1 MARVYYWYIP
11 TANIFRHAY
20 VHIYIYSDSI
30 TWQGFLTEFWKLLCK
45 YSVEWCNWYQH
56 IFTLEKQN
64 VIFKMHEVKPAN
76 WKGSPQDLLYL
87 SFAQVLTCLR
97 RSLVFLHI
105 LSMATFKALLLS
117 ALSVCNQRERK
128 QSVLVW
134 DPSASTLCPQCIRA
148 FGHSYMLK
156 DFSNFSYISRASTT
170 TSTECQFVMLS
181 IIWICWIKTC
191 IRSSIQEQNKH
202 FWIAVILPV

>member
-1 MARVYYWYIP
+1 MVQL
-11 TANIFRHAY
+11 
-20 VHIYIYSDSI
+20 VSI
-30 TWQGFLTEFWKLLCK
+30 HFYFGKTKCYFQNALSETSKLERNPSRPFVPLIC
-45 YSVEWCNWYQH
+45 
-56 IFTLEKQN
+56 
-64 VIFKMHEVKPAN
+64 P
-76 WKGSPQDLLYL
+76 
-87 SFAQVLTCLR
+87 VLTCLR

-156 DFSNFSYISRASTT
+156 DFSNFSYIWRASTT
-170 TSTECQFVMLS
+170 ASTECQIVMLS
-181 IIWICWIKTC
+181 IICWIKTC
-191 IRSSIQEQNKH
+191 FKSSIQEQNKH
-202 FWIAVILPV
+202 LISELL